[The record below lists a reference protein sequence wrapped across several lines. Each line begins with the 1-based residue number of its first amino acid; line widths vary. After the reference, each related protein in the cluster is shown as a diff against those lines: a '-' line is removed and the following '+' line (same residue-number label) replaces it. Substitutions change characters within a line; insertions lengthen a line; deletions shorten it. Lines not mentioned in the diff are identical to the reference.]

1 LLSFSLLT
9 SLSFSQVVNQEEG
22 MDFDLAAAAMVAAAD
37 LHAPFWEKGPPEG
50 VVRCSDQQSWLCLIK
65 EKSMS
70 VFRRERAAGRSG
82 FLGGDAEDI
91 GEFIHSNADAISFS
105 LTQAPQTLAHC
116 DYRAGNL
123 MREKGGLGIKVLD
136 WQTFTYGPGLYDVA
150 NIVVCSMTVAEC
162 EKHCKRLL
170 RLYQSRLSEL
180 GIEYEWARLW
190 SDFRLC
196 VLQHCFVINYAF
208 ESVVDGSG
216 EVVPD
221 CPELF
226 ARVWDRIVGAA
237 RRYGCLEVKL

>member
-1 LLSFSLLT
+1 
-9 SLSFSQVVNQEEG
+9 
-22 MDFDLAAAAMVAAAD
+22 M
-37 LHAPFWEKGPPEG
+37 
-50 VVRCSDQQSWLCLIK
+50 
-65 EKSMS
+65 
-70 VFRRERAAGRSG
+70 
-82 FLGGDAEDI
+82 
-91 GEFIHSNADAISFS
+91 
-105 LTQAPQTLAHC
+105 
-116 DYRAGNL
+116 

-150 NIVVCSMTVAEC
+150 NIVVCSMTVTEC

>member
-1 LLSFSLLT
+1 M
-9 SLSFSQVVNQEEG
+9 G
-22 MDFDLAAAAMVAAAD
+22 AAAAMVAAAD

-82 FLGGDAEDI
+82 FMGGDAEDI

-150 NIVVCSMTVAEC
+150 NIVVCSMTVTEC
-162 EKHCKRLL
+162 EKHSSACCGCTKAG
-170 RLYQSRLSEL
+170 SRS
-180 GIEYEWARLW
+180 W
-190 SDFRLC
+190 
-196 VLQHCFVINYAF
+196 
-208 ESVVDGSG
+208 ESSTSGRGCGPISGKSPPPRCRSRFCPRSPSGSAS
-216 EVVPD
+216 
-221 CPELF
+221 CSN
-226 ARVWDRIVGAA
+226 
-237 RRYGCLEVKL
+237 